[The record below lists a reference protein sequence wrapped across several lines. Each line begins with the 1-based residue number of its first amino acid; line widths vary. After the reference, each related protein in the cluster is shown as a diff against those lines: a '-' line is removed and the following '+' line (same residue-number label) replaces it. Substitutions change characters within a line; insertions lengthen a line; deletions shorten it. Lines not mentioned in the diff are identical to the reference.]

1 MEKLV
6 YIARKRSEDSIE
18 AYRDALL
25 AKASPAILA
34 SGALALTAQVA
45 DLATDPRVKPQQLF
59 GEGASISAVVSV
71 WLDSLDAR
79 APIGAALA
87 ALGGRVDAYL
97 VTESIPQAV
106 PERERAQWKD
116 GERSPGVTQIVM
128 FPKPDRLSDEDF
140 YRGWHEEHTP
150 FSFEL
155 HPTRWCYVRNA
166 VARALTP
173 GAPPYR
179 AIVEERWREFEEW
192 LDPKRLF
199 GSPEVLRR
207 SAEELVHY
215 ADFASLHQ
223 TVASE
228 YILRS
233 LRA

>member
-6 YIARKRSEDSIE
+6 YVLRRRAGDSIE
-18 AYRDALL
+18 AHRDALL
-25 AKASPAILA
+25 ATAAPAILEA
-34 SGALALTAQVA
+34 GALALTAQVA
-45 DLATDPRVKPQQLF
+45 DLATDPRVRPEQLF
-59 GEGASISAVVSV
+59 GEGATYASVVSV

-79 APIGAALA
+79 APVTAALE

-97 VTESIPQAV
+97 VTESVPQACV
-106 PERERAQWKD
+106 DRTWKD
-116 GERSPGVTQIVM
+116 GERSPGVTQIVT
-128 FPKPDRLSDEDF
+128 FPKPERLTDEAF
-140 YRGWHEEHTP
+140 FRGWHDEHTP

-155 HPTRWCYVRNA
+155 HPTRWSYVRNA

-179 AIVEERWREFEEW
+179 AIVEERWREFDEW

-199 GSPEVLRR
+199 GSGDVLRR

-215 ADFASLHQ
+215 ADFASLNQ
-223 TVASE
+223 TLASE
-228 YILRS
+228 WIVKS